1 MAALQ
6 VPDYEV
12 VVIGA
17 GVGGICAGV
26 RLKQAG
32 IEDFVIVDRAD
43 DLGGTWRDNTYP
55 GVAVDI
61 PSIAY
66 QYTFDRN
73 PDWSR
78 VFAPG
83 AEVQAYHNRVVD
95 KFGLRPHFRFGA
107 DVQSERWDDDAHYWR
122 LTFLDGSELTA
133 RYVISAIGAFVNPK
147 KHSGLVGLET
157 FGGVKVVPS
166 QWQPEFDVRGK
177 RVGVIGTGATGVQ
190 LAGAIAA
197 DVESMVV
204 FQRTP
209 VYCIP
214 KPDFAIPHSVRIA
227 LRLPGLSAGIHGIAQ
242 VVMQLGTAV
251 LFYAPSSVMRPAMRA
266 FDRVSRKLY
275 GAYLRRI
282 VDDPATA
289 AKLTPSFGP
298 FGNRPTLNSSFPRA
312 FNRDNVTLETTPI
325 ERIVPEG
332 VRTTDGE
339 VHEFDYLVTAIGWE
353 LFSEPASYARGRV
366 VGSGG
371 ADLGDFFTTNG
382 MKAYESVAVPGF
394 PNRWIIVGPYSW
406 TGNGGWHGL
415 VENAVTHVVRAIR
428 LATDRGATK
437 TDVRHAALDRFHETM
452 LHRGRNLKYYFT
464 ELNAGVHSYWVNADK
479 DIPVLRAST
488 ILQAR
493 RASRSFPPEDYSYAR
508 ISDERG
514 THPVQALR
522 DDPIQEVPI

>member
-1 MAALQ
+1 MAAPQ
-6 VPDYEV
+6 PDYEV

-32 IEDFVIVDRAD
+32 IDNFLIVDRAD

-73 PDWSR
+73 PNWSR

-95 KFGLRPHFRFGA
+95 KFGLRPHFRFRA
-107 DVQSERWDDDAHYWR
+107 DVQAERWDDDMHYWH
-122 LTFLDGSELTA
+122 LTLGDGSQLTA
-133 RYVISAIGAFVNPK
+133 RFVVSAVGPFLNPK
-147 KHSGLVGLET
+147 KSPGLAGLES
-157 FGGVKVVPS
+157 FSGVKVVPS
-166 QWQPEFDVRGK
+166 QWQPEHDIRGK

-190 LAGAIAA
+190 LAGHIAA
-197 DVESMVV
+197 EVESMVV

-209 VYCIP
+209 VYCVP
-214 KPDFAIPHSVRIA
+214 KPDFAIPRPVRFA
-227 LRLPGLSAGIHGIAQ
+227 LHVPGLSAGIHGIAQ
-242 VVMQLGTAV
+242 AVMQIGTVA
-251 LFYAPSSVMRPAMRA
+251 LFYTPARLMQPAMRG
-266 FDRVSRKLY
+266 FDRTSRRLY
-275 GAYLRRI
+275 SAYLRRV
-282 VDDPATA
+282 VDDPTTA
-289 AKLTPSFGP
+289 AKLLPNFGP

-332 VRTTDGE
+332 VKTTDGT
-339 VHEFDYLVTAIGWE
+339 VHEFDYLVTAVGWE
-353 LFSEPASYARGRV
+353 LFSEPTSYARGRV
-366 VGSGG
+366 VGSRG
-371 ADLGDFFTTNG
+371 ADLGEFFTSNG

-428 LATDRGATK
+428 LAGDRGATR
-437 TDVRHAALDRFHETM
+437 TEVRPAALDRFHARM

-464 ELNAGVHSYWVNADK
+464 ELNAGVHSYWVNADNE
-479 DIPVLRAST
+479 IPILRAST

-493 RASRSFPPEDYSYAR
+493 RASRSFPADDYTYSR
-508 ISDERG
+508 VSETTEHVRELSI
-514 THPVQALR
+514 QA
-522 DDPIQEVPI
+522 

>member
-1 MAALQ
+1 MHERQ
-6 VPDYEV
+6 PDYQV
-12 VVIGA
+12 VVVGA
-17 GVGGICAGV
+17 GIGGICAGV

-32 IEDFVIVDRAD
+32 IEDFLIVDRAD

-83 AEVQAYHNRVVD
+83 SEVQAYHNRVVD
-95 KFGLRPHFRFGA
+95 RFGLRPHLRFRA
-107 DVQSERWDDDAHYWR
+107 DVQSERWDDAHDFWR
-122 LTFLDGSELTA
+122 MTLGDGTQLTA
-133 RYVISAIGAFVNPK
+133 RFVISAIGPFLNPK
-147 KHSGLVGLET
+147 KSSGLAGLESFAGIT
-157 FGGVKVVPS
+157 AVPS
-166 QWQPEFDVRGK
+166 RWKPEFDLRGK

-190 LAGAIAA
+190 LAGHVAPEV
-197 DVESMVV
+197 DSMVV

-209 VYCIP
+209 VYCVP
-214 KPDFAIPHSVRIA
+214 KPDFAIPRLARMA
-227 LRLPGLSAGIHGIAQ
+227 LRVPGLSAGLHGAAQ
-242 VVMQLGTAV
+242 AVMHLGTIV
-251 LFYAPSSVMRPAMRA
+251 LFYTPPAVMRPLMRA
-266 FDRVSRKLY
+266 FDRASRWLY
-275 GAYLRRI
+275 GAYLRRV
-282 VDDPATA
+282 VDDPETA
-289 AKLTPSFGP
+289 AKLSPGFGL

-325 ERIVPEG
+325 DRILPEG
-332 VRTTDGE
+332 VRTVDGT
-339 VHEFDYLVTAIGWE
+339 VHEFDYLVTAVGFE
-353 LFSEPASYARGRV
+353 MFSEPTSYARGRV
-366 VGSGG
+366 VGSAG
-371 ADLGDFFTTNG
+371 ADLGDFFSSNG

-428 LATDRGATK
+428 LAEDRGATRME
-437 TDVRHAALDRFHETM
+437 VRPAALDRFHTAM

-464 ELNAGVHSYWVNADK
+464 ELNAGVHSYWVNADN
-479 DIPVLRAST
+479 DIPILRAST

-493 RASRSFPPEDYSYAR
+493 RASRAFPPDDYAYSRASATSSPR
-508 ISDERG
+508 RNQSVSINESAG
-514 THPVQALR
+514 FG
-522 DDPIQEVPI
+522 